1 MYENNSS
8 TTNIQSWFIPFDI
21 LNIIC
26 LILVIILAF
35 IFLFI
40 IIFDKTCHTVSMIL
54 IANSCLAEL
63 VLAIDLFWMA
73 VFTLDN
79 DLKQQQYEDL
89 FCVFRGYISYVTC
102 FTQNY
107 SYFLQAIYRYL
118 TIVYPSRLFWQ
129 SKRVQIFLIIL
140 SWIIAFIC
148 VFPHLFTGRII
159 YQVDDQMCQMS
170 LELSFITVYNVVLLY
185 LIPMNGTILIYFK
198 LVRYVKQMS
207 KNVTPAN
214 TLLRVERELKMI
226 RRIVILVSMLI
237 TFGLT
242 YAIFVFM
249 GFFTQPPKYHFRIAY
264 IFINVSLVFILIT
277 LFKFTDPIKTSL
289 MKITNRR
296 PNVVI
301 AILT

>member
-1 MYENNSS
+1 MYANNSS

-21 LNIIC
+21 INIIC

-40 IIFDKTCHTVSMIL
+40 IIFDKTCHTVPMIL

-73 VFTLDN
+73 IFTLDN
-79 DLKQQQYEDL
+79 DRKQQQYEDL
-89 FCVFRGYISYVTC
+89 FCVFRGYITYVAC

-198 LVRYVKQMS
+198 LVRYVKEMS

-242 YAIFVFM
+242 YAIFIFM
-249 GFFTQPPKYHFRIAY
+249 SFFTQPPKYHFRIAY
-264 IFINVSLVFILIT
+264 IFVNVSLVFILIA

-301 AILT
+301 ALLT

>member
-1 MYENNSS
+1 MYANNSS

-21 LNIIC
+21 LNIVC

-40 IIFDKTCHTVSMIL
+40 IIFDKTCHTVPMIL

-198 LVRYVKQMS
+198 LVRYVKQMT
-207 KNVTPAN
+207 KNVTLAN
-214 TLLRVERELKMI
+214 TLLRAERELKMI

-242 YAIFVFM
+242 YAIFIFM
-249 GFFTQPPKYHFRIAY
+249 SFFTQPPKYHFRIAY
-264 IFINVSLVFILIT
+264 IFVNVSLVFILIA
-277 LFKFTDPIKTSL
+277 LFKFTDPIKTSI

>member
-1 MYENNSS
+1 MYANNSS
-8 TTNIQSWFIPFDI
+8 TTNIQSWFISFDI
-21 LNIIC
+21 LNVIC
-26 LILVIILAF
+26 LILVIILAL

-40 IIFDKTCHTVSMIL
+40 IIFDKTCHTVPMIL

-89 FCVFRGYISYVTC
+89 FCKYRGYISYVTC
-102 FTQNY
+102 FAQNY

-129 SKRVQIFLIIL
+129 SKRVQIFLIIF

-148 VFPHLFTGRII
+148 VFPQLFTGRII

-198 LVRYVKQMS
+198 LVRYVKQMN

-242 YAIFVFM
+242 YAIFIFM
-249 GFFTQPPKYHFRIAY
+249 SFFTQPPKYHFRIAY
-264 IFINVSLVFILIT
+264 IFVNVSLVFILT
-277 LFKFTDPIKTSL
+277 ALFKFTDPIKTSI